1 MELTSMDNVKSFIG
15 GVSGSAVS
23 FLGLSLE
30 DADHI
35 VGIICGVVGLIITII
50 STVIVPLLRRIK
62 KAKADGKITLDE
74 VTDIIENTTED
85 INKINDDVKEKIDN
99 RTNKQYNYYIEVR
112 ECFLS
117 ALCLY
122 YREEIQNENESTR
135 FTRQYQSLI

>member
-62 KAKADGKITLDE
+62 KAKEDGKITLDE
-74 VTDIIENTTED
+74 VTDIIESTTED
-85 INKINDDVKEKIDN
+85 IKKVNDSIKDNSKVDN
-99 RTNKQYNYYIEVR
+99 RTNKQYNYYIEIGGVS
-112 ECFLS
+112 FPLP
-117 ALCLY
+117 
-122 YREEIQNENESTR
+122 
-135 FTRQYQSLI
+135 SL

>member
-1 MELTSMDNVKSFIG
+1 MNLERSSSFMELTSMDNVKSFIG

-74 VTDIIENTTED
+74 VTDIIESTTED
-85 INKINDDVKEKIDN
+85 IKKVNDNIKDNTTNADIDN
-99 RTNKQYNYYIEVR
+99 RTNK
-112 ECFLS
+112 
-117 ALCLY
+117 
-122 YREEIQNENESTR
+122 
-135 FTRQYQSLI
+135 

>member
-1 MELTSMDNVKSFIG
+1 MSSGRSSSFMELTSMDNVKSFIG

-35 VGIICGVVGLIITII
+35 VGIVCGVVGLIITII

-74 VTDIIENTTED
+74 VADIIESTTED
-85 INKINDDVKEKIDN
+85 IKKVNDNIKDNADIDN
-99 RTNKQYNYYIEVR
+99 RTNK
-112 ECFLS
+112 
-117 ALCLY
+117 
-122 YREEIQNENESTR
+122 
-135 FTRQYQSLI
+135 

>member
-15 GVSGSAVS
+15 GVGGSAVS

-35 VGIICGVVGLIITII
+35 VGIVCGVVGLIITII

-74 VTDIIENTTED
+74 VTDIIESTTED
-85 INKINDDVKEKIDN
+85 IKKVNDNIKDNADIDN
-99 RTNKQYNYYIEVR
+99 RTNK
-112 ECFLS
+112 
-117 ALCLY
+117 
-122 YREEIQNENESTR
+122 
-135 FTRQYQSLI
+135 

>member
-62 KAKADGKITLDE
+62 KAKVDGKITFDE
-74 VTDIIENTTED
+74 VADIIENTTED
-85 INKINDDVKEKIDN
+85 IKKVNDNIKDNTTNADIDN
-99 RTNKQYNYYIEVR
+99 RTNK
-112 ECFLS
+112 
-117 ALCLY
+117 
-122 YREEIQNENESTR
+122 
-135 FTRQYQSLI
+135 

>member
-1 MELTSMDNVKSFIG
+1 MSLERSSSFMELTSMDNVKSFIG

-74 VTDIIENTTED
+74 VTDIIESTTED
-85 INKINDDVKEKIDN
+85 IKKVNDNIKDNADIDN
-99 RTNKQYNYYIEVR
+99 RTNK
-112 ECFLS
+112 
-117 ALCLY
+117 
-122 YREEIQNENESTR
+122 
-135 FTRQYQSLI
+135 

>member
-1 MELTSMDNVKSFIG
+1 MELTNMDNVKSFIG
-15 GVSGSAVS
+15 GIGGSAVS

-62 KAKADGKITLDE
+62 KAKEDGKITFDE

-85 INKINDDVKEKIDN
+85 IKKVNDNIKDAAPKGARCQENNTTNADIDN

-117 ALCLY
+117 APCFYLERKY
-122 YREEIQNENESTR
+122 K
-135 FTRQYQSLI
+135 

>member
-74 VTDIIENTTED
+74 VSDIIESTTED
-85 INKINDDVKEKIDN
+85 IKKVNNNIKDNTTNADIDN
-99 RTNKQYNYYIEVR
+99 RTNK
-112 ECFLS
+112 
-117 ALCLY
+117 
-122 YREEIQNENESTR
+122 
-135 FTRQYQSLI
+135 

>member
-35 VGIICGVVGLIITII
+35 VGIVCGVVGLIITII

-62 KAKADGKITLDE
+62 KAKVDGKITFDE
-74 VTDIIENTTED
+74 VADIIENTTED
-85 INKINDDVKEKIDN
+85 IKKVNDNIKDNADIDN
-99 RTNKQYNYYIEVR
+99 RTNK
-112 ECFLS
+112 
-117 ALCLY
+117 
-122 YREEIQNENESTR
+122 
-135 FTRQYQSLI
+135 

>member
-1 MELTSMDNVKSFIG
+1 MNLERSSSFMELTSMDNVKSFIG

-35 VGIICGVVGLIITII
+35 VGIVCGVVGLIITIV

-74 VTDIIENTTED
+74 VSDIIENTTED
-85 INKINDDVKEKIDN
+85 IKKVNDNIKDNTTNADIDN
-99 RTNKQYNYYIEVR
+99 RTNK
-112 ECFLS
+112 
-117 ALCLY
+117 
-122 YREEIQNENESTR
+122 
-135 FTRQYQSLI
+135 

>member
-50 STVIVPLLRRIK
+50 STVILPLLRRIK

-85 INKINDDVKEKIDN
+85 IKKVNDNIKDNTTNADIDN
-99 RTNKQYNYYIEVR
+99 RTNK
-112 ECFLS
+112 
-117 ALCLY
+117 
-122 YREEIQNENESTR
+122 
-135 FTRQYQSLI
+135 

>member
-50 STVIVPLLRRIK
+50 STIILPLLRRIK

-74 VTDIIENTTED
+74 VADIIENTTED
-85 INKINDDVKEKIDN
+85 IKKVNDNIKDNADIDN
-99 RTNKQYNYYIEVR
+99 RTNK
-112 ECFLS
+112 
-117 ALCLY
+117 
-122 YREEIQNENESTR
+122 
-135 FTRQYQSLI
+135 

>member
-35 VGIICGVVGLIITII
+35 VGIVCGVVGLIITII
-50 STVIVPLLRRIK
+50 STVILPLLRRIK

-74 VTDIIENTTED
+74 VSDIIESTTED
-85 INKINDDVKEKIDN
+85 IKKVNDNIKDNTTNADIDN
-99 RTNKQYNYYIEVR
+99 RTNK
-112 ECFLS
+112 
-117 ALCLY
+117 
-122 YREEIQNENESTR
+122 
-135 FTRQYQSLI
+135 

>member
-1 MELTSMDNVKSFIG
+1 MSSERSSSFMELTSMDNVKSFIG

-35 VGIICGVVGLIITII
+35 VGIICGVVGLIITIV

-74 VTDIIENTTED
+74 VTNIIESTTED

-99 RTNKQYNYYIEVR
+99 RTNK
-112 ECFLS
+112 
-117 ALCLY
+117 
-122 YREEIQNENESTR
+122 
-135 FTRQYQSLI
+135 

>member
-74 VTDIIENTTED
+74 VADIIENTTED
-85 INKINDDVKEKIDN
+85 IKKVNDNIKDNTTNADIDN
-99 RTNKQYNYYIEVR
+99 RTNKQYN
-112 ECFLS
+112 
-117 ALCLY
+117 
-122 YREEIQNENESTR
+122 
-135 FTRQYQSLI
+135 

>member
-35 VGIICGVVGLIITII
+35 VGIVCGVVGLIITII
-50 STVIVPLLRRIK
+50 STVILPLLRRIK

-74 VTDIIENTTED
+74 VADIIENTTED
-85 INKINDDVKEKIDN
+85 IKKVNDNIKDNADIDN
-99 RTNKQYNYYIEVR
+99 RTNK
-112 ECFLS
+112 
-117 ALCLY
+117 
-122 YREEIQNENESTR
+122 
-135 FTRQYQSLI
+135 

>member
-35 VGIICGVVGLIITII
+35 VGIVCGVVGLIITII

-74 VTDIIENTTED
+74 VSDIIESTTED
-85 INKINDDVKEKIDN
+85 IKKVNDNIKDNTTNADIDN
-99 RTNKQYNYYIEVR
+99 RTNK
-112 ECFLS
+112 
-117 ALCLY
+117 
-122 YREEIQNENESTR
+122 
-135 FTRQYQSLI
+135 

>member
-35 VGIICGVVGLIITII
+35 VGIICGVVGLIITIV
-50 STVIVPLLRRIK
+50 STVIIPLLRRIK

-74 VTDIIENTTED
+74 VADIIENTTED
-85 INKINDDVKEKIDN
+85 IKKVNDNIKDNADIDN
-99 RTNKQYNYYIEVR
+99 RTNK
-112 ECFLS
+112 
-117 ALCLY
+117 
-122 YREEIQNENESTR
+122 
-135 FTRQYQSLI
+135 

>member
-30 DADHI
+30 DVDHI
-35 VGIICGVVGLIITII
+35 IGIMCGVVGLIITII

-62 KAKADGKITLDE
+62 KAKEDGKITLDE

-85 INKINDDVKEKIDN
+85 IKKVNDDVKEKIDN
-99 RTNKQYNYYIEVR
+99 RTNK
-112 ECFLS
+112 
-117 ALCLY
+117 
-122 YREEIQNENESTR
+122 
-135 FTRQYQSLI
+135 

>member
-35 VGIICGVVGLIITII
+35 VGIVCGVVGLIITII
-50 STVIVPLLRRIK
+50 STVILPLLRRIK

-74 VTDIIENTTED
+74 VADIIENTTED
-85 INKINDDVKEKIDN
+85 IKKVNDNIKDNTTNADIDN
-99 RTNKQYNYYIEVR
+99 RTNK
-112 ECFLS
+112 
-117 ALCLY
+117 
-122 YREEIQNENESTR
+122 
-135 FTRQYQSLI
+135 

>member
-35 VGIICGVVGLIITII
+35 VGIICGVVGLIITIV
-50 STVIVPLLRRIK
+50 STIILPLLRRIK

-74 VTDIIENTTED
+74 VADIIESTTED
-85 INKINDDVKEKIDN
+85 VKKVNDNIKDNADIDN
-99 RTNKQYNYYIEVR
+99 RTNK
-112 ECFLS
+112 
-117 ALCLY
+117 
-122 YREEIQNENESTR
+122 
-135 FTRQYQSLI
+135 

>member
-1 MELTSMDNVKSFIG
+1 MSSGRSSSFMELTSMDNVKSFIG

-35 VGIICGVVGLIITII
+35 VGIVCGVVGLIITII

-74 VTDIIENTTED
+74 VSDIIESTTED
-85 INKINDDVKEKIDN
+85 IKKVNDNIKDNTTNADIDN
-99 RTNKQYNYYIEVR
+99 RTNK
-112 ECFLS
+112 
-117 ALCLY
+117 
-122 YREEIQNENESTR
+122 
-135 FTRQYQSLI
+135 

>member
-35 VGIICGVVGLIITII
+35 VGIVCGVVGLIITII

-74 VTDIIENTTED
+74 VSNIIESTTED
-85 INKINDDVKEKIDN
+85 IKKVNDNIKDNTTNADIDN
-99 RTNKQYNYYIEVR
+99 RTNK
-112 ECFLS
+112 
-117 ALCLY
+117 
-122 YREEIQNENESTR
+122 
-135 FTRQYQSLI
+135 

>member
-35 VGIICGVVGLIITII
+35 VGIVCGVIGLIITII

-62 KAKADGKITLDE
+62 KAKEDGKITFDE
-74 VTDIIENTTED
+74 VADIIENTTED
-85 INKINDDVKEKIDN
+85 IKKVNDNIKDNTTNADIDN
-99 RTNKQYNYYIEVR
+99 RTNK
-112 ECFLS
+112 
-117 ALCLY
+117 
-122 YREEIQNENESTR
+122 
-135 FTRQYQSLI
+135 